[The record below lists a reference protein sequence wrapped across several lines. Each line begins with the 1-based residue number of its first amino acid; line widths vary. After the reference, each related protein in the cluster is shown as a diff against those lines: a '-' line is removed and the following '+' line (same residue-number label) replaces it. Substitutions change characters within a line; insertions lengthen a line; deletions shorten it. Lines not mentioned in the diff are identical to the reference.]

1 MNKNNPM
8 KNLTKNILFALLLF
22 ILISGIFVL
31 YGKPN
36 EEPEE
41 ISLSTLVGQINEG
54 SVKQITVKDNQ
65 LEIELENGKKQ
76 EAIKEK
82 ETGLTESL
90 KNYGVD
96 NEELKE
102 VNIKVEGESSFN
114 FWVGGILP
122 FLLPFLLIGAFIW
135 FMLRQAQRGN
145 SQALSFGSSKAR
157 MIDPKD
163 KRKKTT
169 FIDVAGSQEAK
180 EELTEIVQFLKNP
193 QKFLN
198 LGAKIPKGVLLL
210 GPPGT
215 GKTLIARAVA
225 GEANVPFFH
234 ISGSEFVEMFVGVG
248 ASRVRDLFK
257 QAKKNAPSIMF
268 IDEIDAVGRHR
279 GAGLGGGHDERE
291 QTLNQILVEM
301 DGFDINTNVIV
312 IAATN
317 RPDVLDPALLRPGR
331 FDRRVVMDLPDIEE
345 RLAILKIHA
354 KGKPLNKDVNLRQ
367 IAERTSGFSGAD
379 LSNLINESAILAA
392 RRNKKT
398 VQMEEATE
406 AIEKVILGPER
417 KSRRIDEREKK
428 IVAYHEAGHALVGAS
443 LKNADPVQKVSII
456 SRGQAGGYTL
466 SAPKKDKRLY
476 SRNFFLDELSV
487 LLSGYISEKIKF
499 GTVTTGASNDLER
512 ATQIA
517 RNLVTRYGMSEL
529 GPRTF
534 GSKEENVFLGKELHE
549 ERKNYSEKTAQ
560 EIDKQVSKFIENAYQ
575 AAEKI
580 LTEKRRLLD
589 KLADELLKKETIE
602 QDEFNKIV
610 GLPPAKDSNT
620 KTIARK
626 KEETYK
632 ELLKESRKNSL
643 KTKA

>member
-1 MNKNNPM
+1 M